1 MRIKRITNT
10 MRRITLKQLE
20 ESRHISDCNIIWDI
34 TGVVGVA
41 EK

>member
-1 MRIKRITNT
+1 MRIKIITNT
-10 MRRITLKQLE
+10 MRRIILKQPE
-20 ESRHISDCNIIWDI
+20 ESRRISDCNIIWDL